1 MTTPTAPRPESPL
14 REALIE
20 AGLALLIEGGA
31 EGLTLRRAAARA
43 GVSHAAPAHHF
54 NGLSG
59 LQTAIAGRAFALFTA
74 AMLRRRDAAPDR
86 PWPRLLAIC
95 EGYLDFAAE
104 RAGLFHV
111 MFSCPDIDFDDA
123 DLTRESARAYEVL
136 REACLPFTGGQPD
149 SRLESLV
156 WTSVHGYALLGFAR
170 PGALA
175 GGAPPPPFAALL
187 ARIVP
192 PDA

>member
-1 MTTPTAPRPESPL
+1 MSITAAPHPESPL

-59 LQTAIAGRAFALFTA
+59 LQTAIASRAFALFTE
-74 AMLRRRDAAPDR
+74 AMLRRREAAPDR

-104 RAGLFHV
+104 RSGLFHI
-111 MFSCPDIDFDDA
+111 MFGCPDLDMLDA
-123 DLTRESARAYEVL
+123 DLARESARAYAVL
-136 REACLPFTGGQPD
+136 RDTCLPFAGGQPD
-149 SRLESLV
+149 PVLEAQV
-156 WTSVHGYALLGFAR
+156 WTSVHGYALLNFAA
-170 PGALA
+170 PGALL
-175 GGAPPPPFAALL
+175 GTETPPPFATLL

-192 PDA
+192 PEA